1 MLDDIRPA
9 ETTVKSNE
17 ADRLSALRKYRI
29 LDTDP
34 ERAFDDVT
42 MLASQICG
50 TPIALISLIDADR
63 QWFKS
68 RVGLTVAETSRSV
81 SFCTHAIKHRD
92 LFVVPDARASE
103 TFRDNPFVAGE
114 DGIRFYAG
122 APLVTPAGHALGT
135 LCVLDRVPRTL
146 TPEQIES
153 LQALR
158 RQVEAQLELRANL
171 IELDQVLKARDRAEA
186 EQVRLIGELRESL
199 GNVRKLSALLPYCS
213 ECQFDMTIPA
223 DPREIPTVTDGVMQ
237 VLQDRGWPEQRIIE
251 VELALQEALANAI
264 RHGCKGDP
272 SRSVQC
278 VVTVDDNGEALIVVR
293 DPGSGFDATTIPDPL
308 QGENILK
315 SSGRGIFLINQLMD
329 EVDFKDGGRELQMRK
344 RNLSGA

>member
-1 MLDDIRPA
+1 MHGPSDA
-9 ETTVKSNE
+9 TVTTDE
-17 ADRLSALRKYRI
+17 ASRLAALRRYRI

-34 ERAFDDVT
+34 EQAFDDLT

-50 TPIALISLIDADR
+50 TPIALISLIDVDR

-68 RVGLTVAETSRSV
+68 RVGVTIAETSRSV
-81 SFCTHAIKHRD
+81 SFCTHAIMQRD
-92 LFVVPDARASE
+92 LYVVPDARAVE
-103 TFRDNPFVAGE
+103 MFRDNPFVTAD

-122 APLVTPAGHALGT
+122 APLVAPGGHALGT

-146 TPEQIES
+146 TPEQVEA

-171 IELDQVLKARDRAEA
+171 LELNQALKARDVSEA
-186 EQVRLIGELRESL
+186 EQTRLVGELSESL
-199 GNVRKLSALLPYCS
+199 DNVKKLSALLPFCS
-213 ECQFDMTIPA
+213 GCQFDMTIPA
-223 DPREIPTVTDGVMQ
+223 DPRGIPTVTDGVLH
-237 VLQDRGWPEQRIIE
+237 VLRERGWPEDRAMQ

-272 SRSVQC
+272 SRKVQC
-278 VVTVDDNGEALIVVR
+278 VLTCDDNGEIVIVVR
-293 DPGSGFDATTIPDPL
+293 DPGSGFEPATVPNPL
-308 QGENILK
+308 HGENVLK

-329 EVDFKDGGRELQMRK
+329 EVDFKDGGRELLMRK
-344 RNLSGA
+344 KSL